1 MVLHATMGQVRRS
14 HDLSYWVSCDFS
26 GALLVTVCGVLQW
39 FILAVEGARADNPH
53 CSSVLLIDYLRLH
66 F

>member
-1 MVLHATMGQVRRS
+1 MTCHTGYHVTLA
-14 HDLSYWVSCDFS
+14 
-26 GALLVTVCGVLQW
+26 ALLVTVCGVIQW